1 MKLKQIFI
9 AFLSVIALYSCSE
22 KEDIPA
28 DADDNFITKVTVSVA
43 GETYSAVIA
52 SDTITVTV
60 PYTVSLNGASA
71 TVEFTPSAK
80 IMPDPATI
88 SDWDTE
94 RTFRITPLT
103 ARRMIILIW
112 LSRMKSVAKATLN

>member
-71 TVEFTPSAK
+71 TVEFTDCSSPTR
-80 IMPDPATI
+80 ATSSTAMLPCPI
-88 SDWDTE
+88 TTRRPNKC
-94 RTFRITPLT
+94 RTKSSSVPT
-103 ARRMIILIW
+103 A
-112 LSRMKSVAKATLN
+112 

>member
-1 MKLKQIFI
+1 MKLKQILLHSF
-9 AFLSVIALYSCSE
+9 SVIALYSCSE

-71 TVEFTPSAK
+71 TVEFTP
-80 IMPDPATI
+80 
-88 SDWDTE
+88 
-94 RTFRITPLT
+94 FRQNH
-103 ARRMIILIW
+103 A
-112 LSRMKSVAKATLN
+112 

>member
-52 SDTITVTV
+52 SDTITV
-60 PYTVSLNGASA
+60 
-71 TVEFTPSAK
+71 
-80 IMPDPATI
+80 PDVLCDIRYLRFPVLH
-88 SDWDTE
+88 
-94 RTFRITPLT
+94 RIIVLIGVIIIRKLVYFCGKESRLPLFQ
-103 ARRMIILIW
+103 
-112 LSRMKSVAKATLN
+112 